1 MENQKFR
8 SQNWF
13 GKKGKDGFIYRA
25 WMKNQGTP
33 PDMFDGR
40 PVIGICNTWS
50 ELTPCNGHF
59 KELAEAV
66 KIRKKEGKKIPHLA
80 AILVGN
86 DGGSMTYV
94 GAKVKACNQIGF
106 ESTLIQY
113 DESVSEEVPDAEVS
127 AETLKKAMSELN
139 SLIGL
144 DGVKDQIA
152 KLMNMHE
159 ANNVREKQS
168 LPRIPVGLHL
178 VFTGSPGTGKT
189 TVARIVAQMYQAIG
203 LLPGGQLVEV
213 DRSSLVAG
221 YVGQTA
227 LKVQE
232 AINKARGGVLFI
244 DEAYA
249 LSADRGAG
257 FGDEAISTLVKAME
271 DQRDSLAII
280 VAGYHEPMQEF
291 IASNQGLKS
300 RFQNTISFAD
310 YKTSELLD
318 IFKVIAGNYKIT
330 LTEDVLKAVEKYF
343 DEVKP
348 AGDMGNARYVRNLF
362 EKMYLNLSSRAAVD
376 GNIELHELVE
386 FAVEDIPAPDGVK
399 KPTIGF

>member
-1 MENQKFR
+1 VTVR
-8 SQNWF
+8 SSIEDSAV
-13 GKKGKDGFIYRA
+13 GIAKGHDHGE
-25 WMKNQGTP
+25 
-33 PDMFDGR
+33 
-40 PVIGICNTWS
+40 VS
-50 ELTPCNGHF
+50 ELHILRALLTKFGTEGAGVTNKDVDDKLVQLKSAPSSVIAIS
-59 KELAEAV
+59 AEAATV
-66 KIRKKEGKKIPHLA
+66 LSR
-80 AILVGN
+80 VGN
-86 DGGSMTYV
+86 EEPAGIISDLVTKHFGDVAT
-94 GAKVKACNQIGF
+94 AKLSTAQSPT
-106 ESTLIQY
+106 ESITQATPA
-113 DESVSEEVPDAEVS
+113 SEVT
-127 AETLKKAMSELN
+127 AETLQKAMSELN

-159 ANNVREKQS
+159 ANNIREKQN

-213 DRSSLVAG
+213 DRSTLVAG

-257 FGDEAISTLVKAME
+257 YGDEAISTLVKAME

-300 RFQNTISFAD
+300 RFQNTIPFAD

-318 IFKVIAGNYKIT
+318 IFKVIASGYKIT
-330 LTEDVLKAVEKYF
+330 LTDEVLKAVEKYF

-348 AGDMGNARYVRNLF
+348 SGDMGNARYVRNLF
-362 EKMYLNLSSRAAVD
+362 EKMYLNLSNRAASD

-386 FAVEDIPAPDGVK
+386 FGIDDIPAPDGVK

>member
-1 MENQKFR
+1 MSVR
-8 SQNWF
+8 SSIEDSAV
-13 GKKGKDGFIYRA
+13 GIAKGHDHGE
-25 WMKNQGTP
+25 
-33 PDMFDGR
+33 
-40 PVIGICNTWS
+40 VS
-50 ELTPCNGHF
+50 ELHVLRALLTKFGTENAGVTNKDVDEKLVQLKSPASSTIAIS
-59 KELAEAV
+59 AEAATALS
-66 KIRKKEGKKIPHLA
+66 R
-80 AILVGN
+80 VGN
-86 DGGSMTYV
+86 EEPAGIIADLVSKHFGVVATAKLSMAQSPT
-94 GAKVKACNQIGF
+94 
-106 ESTLIQY
+106 ESMAQATPA
-113 DESVSEEVPDAEVS
+113 SEVT
-127 AETLKKAMSELN
+127 AETLQKAMSELN

-159 ANNVREKQS
+159 ANNIREKQN

-213 DRSSLVAG
+213 DRSTLVAG

-257 FGDEAISTLVKAME
+257 YGDEAISTLVKAME

-300 RFQNTISFAD
+300 RFQNTIPFAD

-318 IFKVIAGNYKIT
+318 IFKVIASGYKIT
-330 LTEDVLKAVEKYF
+330 LTNEVLQAVEKYF

-348 AGDMGNARYVRNLF
+348 SGDMGNARYVRNLF
-362 EKMYLNLSSRAAVD
+362 EKMYLNLSNRAASD

-386 FAVEDIPAPDGVK
+386 FGIDDIPAPDGVK

>member
-1 MENQKFR
+1 MSVRSSIEDSAVGVAKSHDHGEVTELHILRALLSKFGTDGAGVT
-8 SQNWF
+8 N
-13 GKKGKDGFIYRA
+13 KDVDDKLA
-25 WMKNQGTP
+25 SLKSASSS
-33 PDMFDGR
+33 
-40 PVIGICNTWS
+40 VIAIS
-50 ELTPCNGHF
+50 
-59 KELAEAV
+59 AEAATV
-66 KIRKKEGKKIPHLA
+66 LA
-80 AILVGN
+80 RVGN
-86 DGGSMTYV
+86 EEPSRI
-94 GAKVKACNQIGF
+94 IGDLVSKHF
-106 ESTLIQY
+106 GIAATATLTSSSAPAESAVESTP
-113 DESVSEEVPDAEVS
+113 SGEVS

-144 DGVKDQIA
+144 DGVKVQIA

-159 ANNVREKQS
+159 ANNVREKQN

-244 DEAYA
+244 DEAYS

-280 VAGYHEPMQEF
+280 VAGYHEPMLEF

-300 RFQNTISFAD
+300 RFQNTIPFAD

-318 IFKVIAGNYKIT
+318 IFKVISNSYKLT
-330 LTEDVLKAVEKYF
+330 LTDDVLNAVEKYF

-348 AGDMGNARYVRNLF
+348 SGDMGNARYVRNLF
-362 EKMYLNLSSRAAVD
+362 EKMYLNLSTRAAAD

-386 FAVEDIPAPDGVK
+386 FGVEDIPAPDGVK

>member
-1 MENQKFR
+1 MSVRSSIEDSAVGIAKGHDHGEVAELHILRALLTKFGTDGAGVT
-8 SQNWF
+8 N
-13 GKKGKDGFIYRA
+13 KDVDDKLAQFKSA
-25 WMKNQGTP
+25 P
-33 PDMFDGR
+33 SA
-40 PVIGICNTWS
+40 VIAIS
-50 ELTPCNGHF
+50 
-59 KELAEAV
+59 AEAATL
-66 KIRKKEGKKIPHLA
+66 LA
-80 AILVGN
+80 RVGN
-86 DGGSMTYV
+86 EEP
-94 GAKVKACNQIGF
+94 ARIIGDLVSKHF
-106 ESTLIQY
+106 GVVATATLSSATAPSESISQET
-113 DESVSEEVPDAEVS
+113 PDAEVS
-127 AETLKKAMSELN
+127 AETLKKAMGELN

-159 ANNVREKQS
+159 ANNIREKQN

-318 IFKVIAGNYKIT
+318 ILKVIASGYKIT

-348 AGDMGNARYVRNLF
+348 AGDMGNARYVRKLF
-362 EKMYLNLSSRAAVD
+362 EKMYLNLSSLAAAD
-376 GNIELHELVE
+376 GNMELHELVE

>member
-1 MENQKFR
+1 MSVR
-8 SQNWF
+8 SSIEDSAV
-13 GKKGKDGFIYRA
+13 GIAKGHDHGE
-25 WMKNQGTP
+25 
-33 PDMFDGR
+33 
-40 PVIGICNTWS
+40 VS
-50 ELTPCNGHF
+50 ELHILRALLTKFGTENAGVTNKDVDEKLVQLKSPSSSTIAIS
-59 KELAEAV
+59 AEAATV
-66 KIRKKEGKKIPHLA
+66 LSR
-80 AILVGN
+80 VGN
-86 DGGSMTYV
+86 EEPAGIIADLVTKHFGDVAT
-94 GAKVKACNQIGF
+94 AKLSSAQAPI
-106 ESTLIQY
+106 ESITQTMPA
-113 DESVSEEVPDAEVS
+113 SEVT
-127 AETLKKAMSELN
+127 AETLQKAMSELN

-159 ANNVREKQS
+159 ANNIREKQN

-213 DRSSLVAG
+213 DRSTLVAG

-257 FGDEAISTLVKAME
+257 YGDEAISTLVKAME

-300 RFQNTISFAD
+300 RFQNTIPFAD

-318 IFKVIAGNYKIT
+318 IFKVISSAYKIT
-330 LTEDVLKAVEKYF
+330 LNDDVLKAIEKYF

-348 AGDMGNARYVRNLF
+348 SGDMGNARYVRNLF
-362 EKMYLNLSSRAAVD
+362 EKMYLNLSNRAASD

-386 FAVEDIPAPDGVK
+386 FGIEDIPAPDGVK

>member
-1 MENQKFR
+1 MSVRSSIEDTAVGVAKGHDHGEVTDLHILRALLTKFGTDGAGVT
-8 SQNWF
+8 N
-13 GKKGKDGFIYRA
+13 KDVDDKLAQFKSA
-25 WMKNQGTP
+25 P
-33 PDMFDGR
+33 SS
-40 PVIGICNTWS
+40 VIAMS
-50 ELTPCNGHF
+50 ED
-59 KELAEAV
+59 AV
-66 KIRKKEGKKIPHLA
+66 AVLSR
-80 AILVGN
+80 VGN
-86 DGGSMTYV
+86 EEPS
-94 GAKVKACNQIGF
+94 QIIGDLVSKHF
-106 ESTLIQY
+106 GIVATATSSSSAAPSETAAESIA
-113 DESVSEEVPDAEVS
+113 SGEVS

-159 ANNVREKQS
+159 ANNIREKQS

-232 AINKARGGVLFI
+232 AINQARGGVLFI
-244 DEAYA
+244 DEAYS

-271 DQRDSLAII
+271 DQRDNLAII

-300 RFQNTISFAD
+300 RFQNTIPFAD

-318 IFKVIAGNYKIT
+318 IFKVIANGYKIA
-330 LTEDVLKAVEKYF
+330 LTDDVLAAVEKYF

-348 AGDMGNARYVRNLF
+348 SGDMGNARYVRNLF
-362 EKMYLNLSSRAAVD
+362 EKMYLNLSSRAAAD
-376 GNIELHELVE
+376 GNMELHELVE

>member
-1 MENQKFR
+1 MSVRSSVEDSAVGIAKSHDHGEVTDLHVLRALLTKFGTENAGV
-8 SQNWF
+8 SN
-13 GKKGKDGFIYRA
+13 KDVDE
-25 WMKNQGTP
+25 KLEQLKSP
-33 PDMFDGR
+33 P
-40 PVIGICNTWS
+40 
-50 ELTPCNGHF
+50 
-59 KELAEAV
+59 A
-66 KIRKKEGKKIPHLA
+66 A
-80 AILVGN
+80 AIAISTDAATVLARVGN
-86 DGGSMTYV
+86 EEPGRIISDLVSKHFGHVAT
-94 GAKVKACNQIGF
+94 A
-106 ESTLIQY
+106 TLSATKTTPQSI
-113 DESVSEEVPDAEVS
+113 SEEKPAPQS
-127 AETLKKAMSELN
+127 NAETLKKAMDELN

-159 ANNVREKQS
+159 ANNVREKQG

-232 AINKARGGVLFI
+232 AINQARGGVLFI

-271 DQRDSLAII
+271 DQRDNLAII

-291 IASNQGLKS
+291 ISSNQGLKS
-300 RFQNTISFAD
+300 RFQNTIPFAD
-310 YKTSELLD
+310 YKTSELLE
-318 IFKVIAGNYKIT
+318 IFKVISGGYKIT
-330 LTEDVLKAVEKYF
+330 LTDEVLKAVEKYF

-348 AGDMGNARYVRNLF
+348 TGDMGNARYVRNLF
-362 EKMYLNLSSRAAVD
+362 EKMYLNLSTRAASD

-386 FAVEDIPAPDGVK
+386 FSVADIPAPDGVK

>member
-1 MENQKFR
+1 MSVR
-8 SQNWF
+8 SSIEDSAV
-13 GKKGKDGFIYRA
+13 GIAKGHDHGE
-25 WMKNQGTP
+25 
-33 PDMFDGR
+33 
-40 PVIGICNTWS
+40 VS
-50 ELTPCNGHF
+50 ELHILRALLTKFGTENAGVTNKDVDEKLVQLKSPSSSTIAIS
-59 KELAEAV
+59 AEAATV
-66 KIRKKEGKKIPHLA
+66 LSR
-80 AILVGN
+80 VGN
-86 DGGSMTYV
+86 EEPAGIIADLVTKHFGDVAT
-94 GAKVKACNQIGF
+94 AKLSSAQAPI
-106 ESTLIQY
+106 ESITQTMPA
-113 DESVSEEVPDAEVS
+113 SEVT
-127 AETLKKAMSELN
+127 AETLQKAMSELN

-159 ANNVREKQS
+159 ANNIREKQN

-213 DRSSLVAG
+213 DRSTLVAG

-257 FGDEAISTLVKAME
+257 YGDEAISTLVKAME

-300 RFQNTISFAD
+300 RFQNTIPFAD

-318 IFKVIAGNYKIT
+318 IFKVISSGYKIT
-330 LTEDVLKAVEKYF
+330 LTDDVLKAVEKYF

-348 AGDMGNARYVRNLF
+348 SGDMGNARYVRNLF
-362 EKMYLNLSSRAAVD
+362 EKMYLNLSNRAASD

-386 FAVEDIPAPDGVK
+386 FGIEDIPAPDGVK

>member
-1 MENQKFR
+1 MSVRSSIEDSAVGIAKGHDHGEVSELHILRALLTKFGTDGAGVT
-8 SQNWF
+8 N
-13 GKKGKDGFIYRA
+13 KDVDDKLAQLRIA
-25 WMKNQGTP
+25 SS
-33 PDMFDGR
+33 
-40 PVIGICNTWS
+40 PVIAIS
-50 ELTPCNGHF
+50 VEAASV
-59 KELAEAV
+59 LA
-66 KIRKKEGKKIPHLA
+66 R
-80 AILVGN
+80 VGN
-86 DGGSMTYV
+86 EEPERI
-94 GAKVKACNQIGF
+94 IGDLVSKHF
-106 ESTLIQY
+106 GVVATATLSLTKSPTET
-113 DESVSEEVPDAEVS
+113 DVEDRPDAEVS
-127 AETLKKAMSELN
+127 AETLQKAMSELN

-159 ANNVREKQS
+159 ANNIREKQS

-213 DRSSLVAG
+213 DRSTLVAG

-300 RFQNTISFAD
+300 RFQNTISCAD

-318 IFKVIAGNYKIT
+318 IFKVIAGGYKIT
-330 LTEDVLKAVEKYF
+330 LTDDVLKAIEKYF

-362 EKMYLNLSSRAAVD
+362 EKMYLNLSSRAAAD

>member
-1 MENQKFR
+1 MSVRSSVEDTAVGVAKGYDHGEVTELHILRALLSKFGTDGTGIT
-8 SQNWF
+8 N
-13 GKKGKDGFIYRA
+13 KDVDDKLA
-25 WMKNQGTP
+25 LLKSAAT
-33 PDMFDGR
+33 
-40 PVIGICNTWS
+40 PVIAIS
-50 ELTPCNGHF
+50 
-59 KELAEAV
+59 AEAATV
-66 KIRKKEGKKIPHLA
+66 LA
-80 AILVGN
+80 RVGN
-86 DGGSMTYV
+86 EEPARIIGDLVSKHFGIDATTV
-94 GAKVKACNQIGF
+94 NQ
-106 ESTLIQY
+106 STGVVTETAAEALPAG
-113 DESVSEEVPDAEVS
+113 EVN
-127 AETLKKAMSELN
+127 AETLQKAMRELN

-159 ANNVREKQS
+159 ANNVREKQN

-244 DEAYA
+244 DEAYS

-271 DQRDSLAII
+271 DQRDNLAII
-280 VAGYHEPMQEF
+280 VAGYQEPMQEF

-300 RFQNTISFAD
+300 RFQNTIPFAD

-318 IFKVIAGNYKIT
+318 IFKVISNNYKLT
-330 LTEDVLKAVEKYF
+330 LTNDVLKAVEKYF

-348 AGDMGNARYVRNLF
+348 TGDMGNARYVRNLF
-362 EKMYLNLSSRAAVD
+362 EKMYLNLSSRAADD

>member
-1 MENQKFR
+1 MSVR
-8 SQNWF
+8 SSIEDSAV
-13 GKKGKDGFIYRA
+13 GIAKGHDHGE
-25 WMKNQGTP
+25 
-33 PDMFDGR
+33 
-40 PVIGICNTWS
+40 VS
-50 ELTPCNGHF
+50 ELHVLRALLTKFGTENAGVTNKDVDEKLVQLKSPASSTIAIS
-59 KELAEAV
+59 AEAATA
-66 KIRKKEGKKIPHLA
+66 LA
-80 AILVGN
+80 RVGN
-86 DGGSMTYV
+86 EEPSKIIADLVSKHFGVVATV
-94 GAKVKACNQIGF
+94 TQ
-106 ESTLIQY
+106 TLTKTPA
-113 DESVSEEVPDAEVS
+113 DSETQVTPAAEVT
-127 AETLKKAMSELN
+127 AETLEKAMAELN

-159 ANNVREKQS
+159 ANNIREKQN

-213 DRSSLVAG
+213 DRSTLVAG

-257 FGDEAISTLVKAME
+257 YGDEAISTLVKAME

-300 RFQNTISFAD
+300 RFQNTIPFAD
-310 YKTSELLD
+310 YKTSELLE
-318 IFKVIAGNYKIT
+318 IFKVISSGYKIT
-330 LTEDVLKAVEKYF
+330 LTDEVLTAVEKYF

-348 AGDMGNARYVRNLF
+348 SGDMGNARYVRNLF
-362 EKMYLNLSSRAAVD
+362 EKMYLNLSNRAAAD
-376 GNIELHELVE
+376 GSIELHELVE
-386 FAVEDIPAPDGVK
+386 FGIEDIPAPDGVK

>member
-1 MENQKFR
+1 MSVR
-8 SQNWF
+8 SSIEDSAV
-13 GKKGKDGFIYRA
+13 GIAKGHDHGE
-25 WMKNQGTP
+25 
-33 PDMFDGR
+33 
-40 PVIGICNTWS
+40 VS
-50 ELTPCNGHF
+50 ELHILRALLTKFGTENAGVTNKDVDEKLVQLKSPSSSTIAIS
-59 KELAEAV
+59 AEAATV
-66 KIRKKEGKKIPHLA
+66 LSR
-80 AILVGN
+80 VGN
-86 DGGSMTYV
+86 EEPAGIIADLVTKHFGDVAT
-94 GAKVKACNQIGF
+94 AKLSSAQAPI
-106 ESTLIQY
+106 ESITQTMPA
-113 DESVSEEVPDAEVS
+113 SEVT
-127 AETLKKAMSELN
+127 AETLQKAMSELN

-144 DGVKDQIA
+144 DGVKDQVA

-159 ANNVREKQS
+159 ANNIREKQN

-213 DRSSLVAG
+213 DRSTLVAG

-257 FGDEAISTLVKAME
+257 YGDEAISTLVKAME

-300 RFQNTISFAD
+300 RFQNTIPFAD

-318 IFKVIAGNYKIT
+318 IFKVIASGYKIT
-330 LTEDVLKAVEKYF
+330 LTDDVLKAIEKYF

-348 AGDMGNARYVRNLF
+348 SGDMGNARYVRNLF
-362 EKMYLNLSSRAAVD
+362 EKMYLNLSNRAASD

-386 FAVEDIPAPDGVK
+386 FGIEDIPAPDGVK

>member
-1 MENQKFR
+1 MSVR
-8 SQNWF
+8 SSIEDSAV
-13 GKKGKDGFIYRA
+13 GIAKGHDHGE
-25 WMKNQGTP
+25 
-33 PDMFDGR
+33 
-40 PVIGICNTWS
+40 VS
-50 ELTPCNGHF
+50 ELHVLRALLTKFGTENAGVTN
-59 KELAEAV
+59 KDVDDKLAQLKSASSSTIAITAEAATALS
-66 KIRKKEGKKIPHLA
+66 R
-80 AILVGN
+80 VGN
-86 DGGSMTYV
+86 EEPSQIIADLVTKHFGVVATANLGLAKAPTE
-94 GAKVKACNQIGF
+94 GATEAKAD
-106 ESTLIQY
+106 T
-113 DESVSEEVPDAEVS
+113 EVN
-127 AETLKKAMSELN
+127 AETLEKAMGELN

-144 DGVKDQIA
+144 DGVKDQLA

-159 ANNVREKQS
+159 ANNIREKQS

-213 DRSSLVAG
+213 DRSTLVAG

-257 FGDEAISTLVKAME
+257 YGDEAISTLVKAME

-300 RFQNTISFAD
+300 RFQNTIPFAD

-318 IFKVIAGNYKIT
+318 IFKVIASGYKIT
-330 LTEDVLKAVEKYF
+330 LTDEVLKAVEKYF

-348 AGDMGNARYVRNLF
+348 SGDMGNARYVRNLF
-362 EKMYLNLSSRAAVD
+362 EKMYLNLSNRAASD

-386 FAVEDIPAPDGVK
+386 FGIEDIPAPDGVK

>member
-1 MENQKFR
+1 MSVR
-8 SQNWF
+8 SSIEDSAV
-13 GKKGKDGFIYRA
+13 GIAKGHDHGE
-25 WMKNQGTP
+25 
-33 PDMFDGR
+33 
-40 PVIGICNTWS
+40 VS
-50 ELTPCNGHF
+50 ELHVLRALLTKFGTDGAGVTNKDVDEKLVQIKSPSSSTIAIS
-59 KELAEAV
+59 AEAATV
-66 KIRKKEGKKIPHLA
+66 LSR
-80 AILVGN
+80 VGN
-86 DGGSMTYV
+86 EEPARIIADLVTKHFGDV
-94 GAKVKACNQIGF
+94 AAAKVSMAKAPT
-106 ESTLIQY
+106 ESSTQVA
-113 DESVSEEVPDAEVS
+113 STAEVS
-127 AETLKKAMSELN
+127 AETLEKAMGELN

-144 DGVKDQIA
+144 NGVKDQIA

-159 ANNVREKQS
+159 ANNIREKQN

-213 DRSSLVAG
+213 DRSTLVAG

-257 FGDEAISTLVKAME
+257 YGDEAISTLVKAME

-280 VAGYHEPMQEF
+280 VAGYEEPMQEF

-300 RFQNTISFAD
+300 RFQNTIPFAD

-318 IFKVIAGNYKIT
+318 IFKVIASGYKIT
-330 LTEDVLKAVEKYF
+330 LNDEVLKAIEKYF

-348 AGDMGNARYVRNLF
+348 SGEMGNARYVRNLF
-362 EKMYLNLSSRAAVD
+362 EKMYLNLSNRAASD

>member
-1 MENQKFR
+1 MSVR
-8 SQNWF
+8 SSIEDSAV
-13 GKKGKDGFIYRA
+13 GIAKGHDHGE
-25 WMKNQGTP
+25 
-33 PDMFDGR
+33 
-40 PVIGICNTWS
+40 VS
-50 ELTPCNGHF
+50 ELHVLRALLTKFGTENAGVTNKDVDEKLVQLKSPASSTIAIS
-59 KELAEAV
+59 AEAATV
-66 KIRKKEGKKIPHLA
+66 LSR
-80 AILVGN
+80 VGN
-86 DGGSMTYV
+86 EEPSKIIADLVSKHFGIVATASQTLTKTP
-94 GAKVKACNQIGF
+94 A
-106 ESTLIQY
+106 ESETQ
-113 DESVSEEVPDAEVS
+113 VTPAAEVT
-127 AETLKKAMSELN
+127 AETLQKAMSELN

-159 ANNVREKQS
+159 ANNIREKQN

-213 DRSSLVAG
+213 DRSTLVAG

-257 FGDEAISTLVKAME
+257 YGDEAISTLVKAME

-300 RFQNTISFAD
+300 RFQNTIPFAD

-318 IFKVIAGNYKIT
+318 IFKVIASGYKIT
-330 LTEDVLKAVEKYF
+330 LNDDVLKAVEKYF

-348 AGDMGNARYVRNLF
+348 SGDMGNARYVRNLF
-362 EKMYLNLSSRAAVD
+362 EKMYLNLSNRAASD

-386 FAVEDIPAPDGVK
+386 FGIEDIPAPDGVK

>member
-1 MENQKFR
+1 MSVR
-8 SQNWF
+8 SSIEDTAV
-13 GKKGKDGFIYRA
+13 GIAKGHDHGE
-25 WMKNQGTP
+25 
-33 PDMFDGR
+33 
-40 PVIGICNTWS
+40 VS
-50 ELTPCNGHF
+50 ELHILRALLTKFGTDGAGVTN
-59 KELAEAV
+59 KDVDDKLAQLKSASSSVIAISAEAATV
-66 KIRKKEGKKIPHLA
+66 LA
-80 AILVGN
+80 RVGN
-86 DGGSMTYV
+86 EEPARIIGDLVTKHFGEVAT
-94 GAKVKACNQIGF
+94 AKLSLTQAP
-106 ESTLIQY
+106 T
-113 DESVSEEVPDAEVS
+113 ESVSQETPTSEVS

-159 ANNVREKQS
+159 ANNIREKQS

-213 DRSSLVAG
+213 DRSTLVAG

-232 AINKARGGVLFI
+232 AINRARGGVLFI

-318 IFKVIAGNYKIT
+318 IFKVISGGYKIT
-330 LTEDVLKAVEKYF
+330 LTEDVLKAIEKYF

-348 AGDMGNARYVRNLF
+348 SGDMGNARYVRNLF
-362 EKMYLNLSSRAAVD
+362 EKMYLNLSSRAAAD

-386 FAVEDIPAPDGVK
+386 FGVEDIPAPDGVK

>member
-1 MENQKFR
+1 VSVR
-8 SQNWF
+8 SSIEESAV
-13 GKKGKDGFIYRA
+13 GIAKGHDHGE
-25 WMKNQGTP
+25 
-33 PDMFDGR
+33 
-40 PVIGICNTWS
+40 VS
-50 ELTPCNGHF
+50 ELHILRALLTKFGTDGAGVTNKDVDDKLAQLKSAPSAVIAIS
-59 KELAEAV
+59 AEAATV
-66 KIRKKEGKKIPHLA
+66 LA
-80 AILVGN
+80 RVGN
-86 DGGSMTYV
+86 EEPAGIIRDLVTEHF
-94 GAKVKACNQIGF
+94 GAVATATLSPANSPV
-106 ESTLIQY
+106 ESATE
-113 DESVSEEVPDAEVS
+113 DKPDAEVS
-127 AETLKKAMSELN
+127 AETLQKAMGELN

-144 DGVKDQIA
+144 DGVKVQIS

-159 ANNVREKQS
+159 ANNVREKQG

-300 RFQNTISFAD
+300 RFQNTIPFAD

-318 IFKVIAGNYKIT
+318 IFKVISSGYKIT
-330 LTEDVLKAVEKYF
+330 LTAEVLKAIEKYF

>member
-1 MENQKFR
+1 VSVRSSIEDSAVGIAKGHDHGEVAELHILRALLTKFGTDGAGVT
-8 SQNWF
+8 N
-13 GKKGKDGFIYRA
+13 KDVDDKLAQFKSA
-25 WMKNQGTP
+25 P
-33 PDMFDGR
+33 SA
-40 PVIGICNTWS
+40 VIAIS
-50 ELTPCNGHF
+50 
-59 KELAEAV
+59 AEAATL
-66 KIRKKEGKKIPHLA
+66 LA
-80 AILVGN
+80 RVGN
-86 DGGSMTYV
+86 EEPERI
-94 GAKVKACNQIGF
+94 IGDLVSKHF
-106 ESTLIQY
+106 GVVATATLSSATAPSESIAQET
-113 DESVSEEVPDAEVS
+113 PDAEVS
-127 AETLKKAMSELN
+127 AETLKKAMGELN

-159 ANNVREKQS
+159 ANNIREKQN

-318 IFKVIAGNYKIT
+318 ILKVIASGYKIT

-362 EKMYLNLSSRAAVD
+362 EKMYLNLSSRDAAD
-376 GNIELHELVE
+376 GNMELHELVE

>member
-1 MENQKFR
+1 MSVR
-8 SQNWF
+8 SSIEDSAV
-13 GKKGKDGFIYRA
+13 GIAKGHDHGE
-25 WMKNQGTP
+25 
-33 PDMFDGR
+33 
-40 PVIGICNTWS
+40 VS
-50 ELTPCNGHF
+50 ELHILRALLTKFGTDGAGVTNKDVDDKLAQF
-59 KELAEAV
+59 KSAPSAVIAISAEAATL
-66 KIRKKEGKKIPHLA
+66 LA
-80 AILVGN
+80 RVGN
-86 DGGSMTYV
+86 EEPERI
-94 GAKVKACNQIGF
+94 IGDLVSKHF
-106 ESTLIQY
+106 GVVATATLSSATAPSESIAQET
-113 DESVSEEVPDAEVS
+113 PDAEVS
-127 AETLKKAMSELN
+127 AETLKKAMGELN

-159 ANNVREKQS
+159 ANNIREKQN

-213 DRSSLVAG
+213 DRSTLVAG

-318 IFKVIAGNYKIT
+318 ILKVIASGYKIT

-362 EKMYLNLSSRAAVD
+362 EKMYLNLSSRAAAD
-376 GNIELHELVE
+376 GNMELHELVE

-399 KPTIGF
+399 KSTIGF

>member
-1 MENQKFR
+1 MSVRSSVEDTAVGVAKGYDHGEVTELHILRALLSKFGTDGTGIT
-8 SQNWF
+8 N
-13 GKKGKDGFIYRA
+13 KDVDDKLA
-25 WMKNQGTP
+25 LLKSAAS
-33 PDMFDGR
+33 
-40 PVIGICNTWS
+40 PVIAIS
-50 ELTPCNGHF
+50 
-59 KELAEAV
+59 AEAATV
-66 KIRKKEGKKIPHLA
+66 LA
-80 AILVGN
+80 RVGN
-86 DGGSMTYV
+86 EEPARIIGDLVSKHFGIDATTV
-94 GAKVKACNQIGF
+94 NQ
-106 ESTLIQY
+106 STGVVTETAAEALPAG
-113 DESVSEEVPDAEVS
+113 EVN
-127 AETLKKAMSELN
+127 AETLQKAMRELN

-159 ANNVREKQS
+159 ANNVREKQN

-244 DEAYA
+244 DEAYS

-271 DQRDSLAII
+271 DQRDNLAII

-300 RFQNTISFAD
+300 RFQNTIPFAD

-318 IFKVIAGNYKIT
+318 IFKVISNNYKLT
-330 LTEDVLKAVEKYF
+330 LTNDVLKAVEKYF

-348 AGDMGNARYVRNLF
+348 TGDMGNARYVRNLF
-362 EKMYLNLSSRAAVD
+362 EKMYLNLSSRAADD

>member
-1 MENQKFR
+1 MSVRSSIEDTAVGVAKGHDHGEVTELHILRALLTKFGTDGAGVT
-8 SQNWF
+8 N
-13 GKKGKDGFIYRA
+13 KDVDDKLA
-25 WMKNQGTP
+25 LLKSASSS
-33 PDMFDGR
+33 
-40 PVIGICNTWS
+40 VIGIS
-50 ELTPCNGHF
+50 
-59 KELAEAV
+59 AEAATV
-66 KIRKKEGKKIPHLA
+66 LA
-80 AILVGN
+80 RVGN
-86 DGGSMTYV
+86 EEP
-94 GAKVKACNQIGF
+94 ARIIGDLVTKHF
-106 ESTLIQY
+106 GIVATATLSPSNAAAESVTESTP
-113 DESVSEEVPDAEVS
+113 SGEVS

-159 ANNVREKQS
+159 ANNVREKQN

-244 DEAYA
+244 DEAYS
-249 LSADRGAG
+249 LSSDRGAG

-271 DQRDSLAII
+271 DQRDNLAII

-300 RFQNTISFAD
+300 RFQNTIPFAD

-318 IFKVIAGNYKIT
+318 IFKVISGNYKLT
-330 LTEDVLKAVEKYF
+330 LTNDVLSAVEKYF

-348 AGDMGNARYVRNLF
+348 SGDMGNARYVRNLF
-362 EKMYLNLSSRAAVD
+362 EKMYLNLSTRAAAD

>member
-1 MENQKFR
+1 MSVR
-8 SQNWF
+8 SNIE
-13 GKKGKDGFIYRA
+13 DSA
-25 WMKNQGTP
+25 
-33 PDMFDGR
+33 
-40 PVIGICNTWS
+40 IGIAKSHDHNEVL
-50 ELTPCNGHF
+50 ELHILRALLTKFGTDGAGVTN
-59 KELAEAV
+59 KDVDEKLSQV
-66 KIRKKEGKKIPHLA
+66 KSASSATIAISTDA
-80 AILVGN
+80 ATALSRVGN
-86 DGGSMTYV
+86 EEPSRIIADLV
-94 GAKVKACNQIGF
+94 AKHFGAVATATLSSSKAPG
-106 ESTLIQY
+106 ESIPEQA
-113 DESVSEEVPDAEVS
+113 AEPAQAS
-127 AETLKKAMSELN
+127 AETLQKAMGQLN

-159 ANNVREKQS
+159 ANNVREKQG

-232 AINKARGGVLFI
+232 AINQARGGVLFI

-291 IASNQGLKS
+291 ISSNQGLKS
-300 RFQNTISFAD
+300 RFQNTIPFAD
-310 YKTSELLD
+310 YKTSELLE
-318 IFKVIAGNYKIT
+318 IFKVISSGYKIS
-330 LTEDVLKAVEKYF
+330 LTDDVLKAVEKYF

-348 AGDMGNARYVRNLF
+348 SGDMGNARYVRNLF
-362 EKMYLNLSSRAAVD
+362 EKMYLNLSTRAAAD

-386 FAVEDIPAPDGVK
+386 FEVTDIPAPDGVK

>member
-1 MENQKFR
+1 MSVRSSIEDSAVGIAKGHDHGEVSELHILRALLTKFGTDGAGVT
-8 SQNWF
+8 N
-13 GKKGKDGFIYRA
+13 KDVDDKLA
-25 WMKNQGTP
+25 QLKSASS
-33 PDMFDGR
+33 
-40 PVIGICNTWS
+40 PVIAIS
-50 ELTPCNGHF
+50 
-59 KELAEAV
+59 AEAASV
-66 KIRKKEGKKIPHLA
+66 LA
-80 AILVGN
+80 RVGN
-86 DGGSMTYV
+86 EEPARIIGDLVTKHFGVVATATLSLT
-94 GAKVKACNQIGF
+94 KAPT
-106 ESTLIQY
+106 ETSTE
-113 DESVSEEVPDAEVS
+113 DRADTEVN
-127 AETLKKAMSELN
+127 AETLKKAMGELN

-144 DGVKDQIA
+144 DGVKDQLA

-159 ANNVREKQS
+159 ANNIREKQN

-203 LLPGGQLVEV
+203 LLPSGQLVEV
-213 DRSSLVAG
+213 DRSTLVAG

-300 RFQNTISFAD
+300 RFQNTIPFAD

-318 IFKVIAGNYKIT
+318 IFKVIAGGYKIT
-330 LTEDVLKAVEKYF
+330 LTDDVLKAIEKYF

-348 AGDMGNARYVRNLF
+348 SGDMGNARYVRNLF
-362 EKMYLNLSSRAAVD
+362 EKMYLNLSNRAASD

>member
-1 MENQKFR
+1 MSVR
-8 SQNWF
+8 SSIEDSAV
-13 GKKGKDGFIYRA
+13 GIAKGHDHGE
-25 WMKNQGTP
+25 
-33 PDMFDGR
+33 
-40 PVIGICNTWS
+40 VS
-50 ELTPCNGHF
+50 ELHILRALLTKFGTDGAGVTNKDVDDKLAQF
-59 KELAEAV
+59 KSAPSAVIAISAEAATL
-66 KIRKKEGKKIPHLA
+66 LA
-80 AILVGN
+80 RVGN
-86 DGGSMTYV
+86 EEPERI
-94 GAKVKACNQIGF
+94 IGDLVSKHF
-106 ESTLIQY
+106 GVVATATLSSATAPSESIAQET
-113 DESVSEEVPDAEVS
+113 PDAEVS
-127 AETLKKAMSELN
+127 AETLKKAMGELN

-159 ANNVREKQS
+159 ANNIREKQN

-213 DRSSLVAG
+213 DRSTLVAG

-318 IFKVIAGNYKIT
+318 IFKVIASGYKIT

-362 EKMYLNLSSRAAVD
+362 EKMYLNLSSRAAAD
-376 GNIELHELVE
+376 GNMELHELVE

>member
-1 MENQKFR
+1 MSVR
-8 SQNWF
+8 SSIEESAV
-13 GKKGKDGFIYRA
+13 GIAKGHDHGEI
-25 WMKNQGTP
+25 
-33 PDMFDGR
+33 
-40 PVIGICNTWS
+40 S
-50 ELTPCNGHF
+50 ELHILRALLTKFGTDGVGVTNKDVDDKLSQF
-59 KELAEAV
+59 KSAPSSVIAISAEAASV
-66 KIRKKEGKKIPHLA
+66 LSR
-80 AILVGN
+80 VGN
-86 DGGSMTYV
+86 EEPAGIIRDLVTKHFGTVATATLSS
-94 GAKVKACNQIGF
+94 AKAPT
-106 ESTLIQY
+106 ESI
-113 DESVSEEVPDAEVS
+113 SEEVPDSEVS
-127 AETLKKAMSELN
+127 AETLKKVMGELN

-159 ANNVREKQS
+159 ANNIREKQN

-318 IFKVIAGNYKIT
+318 IFKVIAGGYKIT

-362 EKMYLNLSSRAAVD
+362 EKMYLNLSSRAAAD
-376 GNIELHELVE
+376 GNMELHELVE

>member
-1 MENQKFR
+1 MSVR
-8 SQNWF
+8 SSIEDSAV
-13 GKKGKDGFIYRA
+13 GIAKGHDHGE
-25 WMKNQGTP
+25 
-33 PDMFDGR
+33 
-40 PVIGICNTWS
+40 VS
-50 ELTPCNGHF
+50 ELHILRALLTKFGTDGSGVTNKDVDSKLDQLKSPPSSVIAIS
-59 KELAEAV
+59 AEAATV
-66 KIRKKEGKKIPHLA
+66 LSR
-80 AILVGN
+80 VGN
-86 DGGSMTYV
+86 EEPAGIISDLVTKHFGVVATAKLSMAQSPT
-94 GAKVKACNQIGF
+94 
-106 ESTLIQY
+106 ESIAQVTPA
-113 DESVSEEVPDAEVS
+113 SEVT
-127 AETLKKAMSELN
+127 AETLQKAMSELN

-159 ANNVREKQS
+159 ANNIREKQN

-213 DRSSLVAG
+213 DRSTLVAG

-257 FGDEAISTLVKAME
+257 YGDEAISTLVKAME

-300 RFQNTISFAD
+300 RFQNTIPFAD

-318 IFKVIAGNYKIT
+318 IFKVIASGYKIT
-330 LTEDVLKAVEKYF
+330 LTNEVLQAVEKYF

-348 AGDMGNARYVRNLF
+348 SGDMGNARYVRNLF
-362 EKMYLNLSSRAAVD
+362 EKMYLNLSNRAASD

-386 FAVEDIPAPDGVK
+386 FGIEDIPAPDGVK

>member
-1 MENQKFR
+1 MSVR
-8 SQNWF
+8 SSIEESAV
-13 GKKGKDGFIYRA
+13 GIAKGHDHGEI
-25 WMKNQGTP
+25 
-33 PDMFDGR
+33 
-40 PVIGICNTWS
+40 S
-50 ELTPCNGHF
+50 ELHILRALLTKFGTDGVGVTNKDVDDKLAQF
-59 KELAEAV
+59 KSAPSAVIAISTEAATVLA
-66 KIRKKEGKKIPHLA
+66 R
-80 AILVGN
+80 VGN
-86 DGGSMTYV
+86 EEP
-94 GAKVKACNQIGF
+94 ARIIGDLVSKHF
-106 ESTLIQY
+106 GVVATATLSSAMAPSESISQ
-113 DESVSEEVPDAEVS
+113 ESPTAEVS
-127 AETLKKAMSELN
+127 AETLKKAMGELN

-159 ANNVREKQS
+159 ANNIREKQN

-318 IFKVIAGNYKIT
+318 IFKVIASGYKIT

-362 EKMYLNLSSRAAVD
+362 EKMYLNLSSRAAAD
-376 GNIELHELVE
+376 GNMELHELVE

>member
-1 MENQKFR
+1 MSVR
-8 SQNWF
+8 SSIEDSAV
-13 GKKGKDGFIYRA
+13 GIAKGHDHGE
-25 WMKNQGTP
+25 
-33 PDMFDGR
+33 
-40 PVIGICNTWS
+40 VS
-50 ELTPCNGHF
+50 ELHVLRALLTKFGADGSGVTNKDVDGKLDQLKSPPSSTIAIS
-59 KELAEAV
+59 AEAATV
-66 KIRKKEGKKIPHLA
+66 LSR
-80 AILVGN
+80 VGN
-86 DGGSMTYV
+86 EEPAGIIADLVTKHFGDVAT
-94 GAKVKACNQIGF
+94 AKLSLTQAPT
-106 ESTLIQY
+106 ESITQTMPA
-113 DESVSEEVPDAEVS
+113 SEVT
-127 AETLKKAMSELN
+127 AETLQKAMSELN

-159 ANNVREKQS
+159 ANNIREKQN

-213 DRSSLVAG
+213 DRSTLVAG

-257 FGDEAISTLVKAME
+257 YGDEAISTLVKAME

-300 RFQNTISFAD
+300 RFQNTIPFAD

-318 IFKVIAGNYKIT
+318 IFKVIASGYKIT
-330 LTEDVLKAVEKYF
+330 LTDDVLKAIEKYF

-348 AGDMGNARYVRNLF
+348 SGDMGNARYVRNLF
-362 EKMYLNLSSRAAVD
+362 EKMYLNLSNRAASD

-386 FAVEDIPAPDGVK
+386 FGIDDIPAPDGVK

>member
-1 MENQKFR
+1 MSVR
-8 SQNWF
+8 SSIEDSAV
-13 GKKGKDGFIYRA
+13 GIAKGHDHGE
-25 WMKNQGTP
+25 
-33 PDMFDGR
+33 
-40 PVIGICNTWS
+40 VS
-50 ELTPCNGHF
+50 ELHVLRALLTKFGTENAGVTNKDVDEKLVQLKSPASSTIAIS
-59 KELAEAV
+59 AEAATALS
-66 KIRKKEGKKIPHLA
+66 R
-80 AILVGN
+80 VGN
-86 DGGSMTYV
+86 EEPSQIIADLVSKHFGVVATAKLSMAQSPT
-94 GAKVKACNQIGF
+94 
-106 ESTLIQY
+106 ESMAQATPA
-113 DESVSEEVPDAEVS
+113 SEVT
-127 AETLKKAMSELN
+127 AETLQKAMSELN

-159 ANNVREKQS
+159 ANNIREKQN

-213 DRSSLVAG
+213 DRSTLVAG

-257 FGDEAISTLVKAME
+257 YGDEAISTLVKAME

-300 RFQNTISFAD
+300 RFQNTIPFAD

-318 IFKVIAGNYKIT
+318 IFKVIASGYKIT
-330 LTEDVLKAVEKYF
+330 LTNEVLQAVEKYF

-348 AGDMGNARYVRNLF
+348 SGDMGNARYVRNLF
-362 EKMYLNLSSRAAVD
+362 EKMYLNLSNRAASD

-386 FAVEDIPAPDGVK
+386 FGIEDIPAPDGVK

>member
-1 MENQKFR
+1 MSVR
-8 SQNWF
+8 SSIEDSAV
-13 GKKGKDGFIYRA
+13 GIAKGHDHGE
-25 WMKNQGTP
+25 
-33 PDMFDGR
+33 
-40 PVIGICNTWS
+40 VS
-50 ELTPCNGHF
+50 ELHVLRALLTKFGTENAGVTNKDVDEKLVQLKSPASSTIAISADAATALSRVGNEEPSKIIADLVSKHF
-59 KELAEAV
+59 GIVPAVSQTLA
-66 KIRKKEGKKIPHLA
+66 KIPA
-80 AILVGN
+80 
-86 DGGSMTYV
+86 D
-94 GAKVKACNQIGF
+94 
-106 ESTLIQY
+106 
-113 DESVSEEVPDAEVS
+113 SETQATPAAEVT
-127 AETLKKAMSELN
+127 AETLQKAMTELN

-159 ANNVREKQS
+159 ANNIREKQN

-213 DRSSLVAG
+213 DRSTLVAG

-257 FGDEAISTLVKAME
+257 YGDEAISTLVKAME

-300 RFQNTISFAD
+300 RFQNTIPFAD

-318 IFKVIAGNYKIT
+318 IFKVIASGYKIT
-330 LTEDVLKAVEKYF
+330 LNDEVLKAVEKYF

-348 AGDMGNARYVRNLF
+348 SGDMGNARYVRNLF
-362 EKMYLNLSSRAAVD
+362 EKMYLNLSNRAASD
-376 GNIELHELVE
+376 GSIELHELVE
-386 FAVEDIPAPDGVK
+386 FGIEDIPAPDGVK

>member
-1 MENQKFR
+1 MNIR
-8 SQNWF
+8 SSIEDSAV
-13 GKKGKDGFIYRA
+13 GIAKGHDHGE
-25 WMKNQGTP
+25 
-33 PDMFDGR
+33 
-40 PVIGICNTWS
+40 VS
-50 ELTPCNGHF
+50 ELHVLRALLTKFGTENAGVTNKDVDEKLVQLKSPASSTIAIS
-59 KELAEAV
+59 AEAATA
-66 KIRKKEGKKIPHLA
+66 LA
-80 AILVGN
+80 RVGN
-86 DGGSMTYV
+86 EEPSKIIADLVSKHFGVVATV
-94 GAKVKACNQIGF
+94 TQ
-106 ESTLIQY
+106 TLTKTPA
-113 DESVSEEVPDAEVS
+113 DSETQVTPAAEVT
-127 AETLKKAMSELN
+127 AETLEKAMAELN

-159 ANNVREKQS
+159 ANNIREKQN

-213 DRSSLVAG
+213 DRSTLVAG

-257 FGDEAISTLVKAME
+257 YGDEAISTLVKAME

-300 RFQNTISFAD
+300 RFQNTIPFAD
-310 YKTSELLD
+310 YKTSELLE
-318 IFKVIAGNYKIT
+318 IFKVISSGYKIT
-330 LTEDVLKAVEKYF
+330 LTDEVLTAVEKYF

-348 AGDMGNARYVRNLF
+348 SGDMGNARYVRNLF
-362 EKMYLNLSSRAAVD
+362 EKMYLNLSNRAAAD
-376 GNIELHELVE
+376 GSIELHELVE
-386 FAVEDIPAPDGVK
+386 FGIEDIPAPDGVK

>member
-1 MENQKFR
+1 MSVR
-8 SQNWF
+8 SSIEDSAV
-13 GKKGKDGFIYRA
+13 GIAKGHDHGE
-25 WMKNQGTP
+25 
-33 PDMFDGR
+33 
-40 PVIGICNTWS
+40 VS
-50 ELTPCNGHF
+50 ELHILRALLTKFGT
-59 KELAEAV
+59 
-66 KIRKKEGKKIPHLA
+66 EGVGVTNKDVDEKLVQLKSPSSSTIAISADA
-80 AILVGN
+80 ASVLSRVGN
-86 DGGSMTYV
+86 EEPARIIADLVTKHFGEVATAKLSM
-94 GAKVKACNQIGF
+94 AKTPTETSSQ
-106 ESTLIQY
+106 ES
-113 DESVSEEVPDAEVS
+113 PAAEVT
-127 AETLKKAMSELN
+127 AETLQKAMGELN

-159 ANNVREKQS
+159 ANNIREKQS

-213 DRSSLVAG
+213 DRSTLVAG

-257 FGDEAISTLVKAME
+257 YGDEAISTLVKAME

-280 VAGYHEPMQEF
+280 VAGYEEPMKEF
-291 IASNQGLKS
+291 IGSNQGLKS
-300 RFQNTISFAD
+300 RFQNTLPFAD

-318 IFKVIAGNYKIT
+318 IFKVIASGYKIT
-330 LTEDVLKAVEKYF
+330 LNDEVIKAIEKYF

-348 AGDMGNARYVRNLF
+348 SGEMGNARYVRNLF
-362 EKMYLNLSSRAAVD
+362 EKMYLNLSNRAASD

-386 FAVEDIPAPDGVK
+386 FGVEDIPAPDGVK

>member
-1 MENQKFR
+1 VSVR
-8 SQNWF
+8 SSIEDSAV
-13 GKKGKDGFIYRA
+13 GIAKGHDHGEI
-25 WMKNQGTP
+25 
-33 PDMFDGR
+33 
-40 PVIGICNTWS
+40 S
-50 ELTPCNGHF
+50 ELHILRALLTKFGTDGTGVSNKDVDEKLAQIKSAPSATIAIS
-59 KELAEAV
+59 AEAATV
-66 KIRKKEGKKIPHLA
+66 LSR
-80 AILVGN
+80 VGN
-86 DGGSMTYV
+86 EEPGRIIADLV
-94 GAKVKACNQIGF
+94 AKHFGAVATATLSSLKAPG
-106 ESTLIQY
+106 ESI
-113 DESVSEEVPDAEVS
+113 SEQVAVPAQS
-127 AETLKKAMSELN
+127 NAETLQKAMGELN

-159 ANNVREKQS
+159 ANNVREKQG

-291 IASNQGLKS
+291 ISSNQGLKS
-300 RFQNTISFAD
+300 RFQNTIPFAD
-310 YKTSELLD
+310 YKTSELLE
-318 IFKVIAGNYKIT
+318 IFRVISSGYKIN
-330 LTEDVLKAVEKYF
+330 LTDEVLRAVEKYF

-348 AGDMGNARYVRNLF
+348 TGEMGNARYVRNLF
-362 EKMYLNLSSRAAVD
+362 EKMYLNLSSRAAAD

-386 FAVEDIPAPDGVK
+386 FAVADIPAPDGTK

>member
-1 MENQKFR
+1 MSVR
-8 SQNWF
+8 SSIEDSAV
-13 GKKGKDGFIYRA
+13 GIAKGHDHGE
-25 WMKNQGTP
+25 
-33 PDMFDGR
+33 
-40 PVIGICNTWS
+40 VS
-50 ELTPCNGHF
+50 ELHILRALLTKFGTAGSGVTNKDVDNKLDQLKSAPSSVIAIS
-59 KELAEAV
+59 AEAATV
-66 KIRKKEGKKIPHLA
+66 LSR
-80 AILVGN
+80 VGN
-86 DGGSMTYV
+86 EEPAGIIADLVTKHFGVVATAKLSMAQSPT
-94 GAKVKACNQIGF
+94 
-106 ESTLIQY
+106 ESMAQATPA
-113 DESVSEEVPDAEVS
+113 SEVT
-127 AETLKKAMSELN
+127 AETLQKAMSELN

-159 ANNVREKQS
+159 ANNIREKQN

-213 DRSSLVAG
+213 DRSTLVAG

-257 FGDEAISTLVKAME
+257 YGDEAISTLVKAME

-300 RFQNTISFAD
+300 RFQNTIPFAD

-318 IFKVIAGNYKIT
+318 IFKVIASGYKIT
-330 LTEDVLKAVEKYF
+330 LTDQVLEAVEKYF

-348 AGDMGNARYVRNLF
+348 SGDMGNARYVRNLF
-362 EKMYLNLSSRAAVD
+362 EKMYLNLSNRAASD

-386 FAVEDIPAPDGVK
+386 FGIEDIPAPDGVK

>member
-1 MENQKFR
+1 MSVR
-8 SQNWF
+8 SSIEDTAV
-13 GKKGKDGFIYRA
+13 GIAKGHDHGE
-25 WMKNQGTP
+25 
-33 PDMFDGR
+33 
-40 PVIGICNTWS
+40 VS
-50 ELTPCNGHF
+50 ELHILRALLTKFGTDGAGVTNRDVDD
-59 KELAEAV
+59 KLAQLKSASSSVIAISAEAATV
-66 KIRKKEGKKIPHLA
+66 LA
-80 AILVGN
+80 RVGN
-86 DGGSMTYV
+86 EEPARIIGDLVTKHFGEVAT
-94 GAKVKACNQIGF
+94 AKLSLTQAP
-106 ESTLIQY
+106 T
-113 DESVSEEVPDAEVS
+113 ESVSQETPTSEMS

-159 ANNVREKQS
+159 ANNIREKQS

-213 DRSSLVAG
+213 DRSTLVAG

-232 AINKARGGVLFI
+232 AINRARGGVLFI

-318 IFKVIAGNYKIT
+318 IFKVISGGYKIT
-330 LTEDVLKAVEKYF
+330 LTDDVLKAIEKYF

-348 AGDMGNARYVRNLF
+348 SGDMGNARYVRNLF
-362 EKMYLNLSSRAAVD
+362 EKMYLNLSSRAAAD

-386 FAVEDIPAPDGVK
+386 FGVEDIPAPDGVK

>member
-1 MENQKFR
+1 LSVRSSIEESAVGVAKGHDHGEITELHVLRALLTKFGTDGAGVT
-8 SQNWF
+8 N
-13 GKKGKDGFIYRA
+13 KDVDDKLA
-25 WMKNQGTP
+25 QLKSAP
-33 PDMFDGR
+33 SA
-40 PVIGICNTWS
+40 VIAIS
-50 ELTPCNGHF
+50 
-59 KELAEAV
+59 AEAASV
-66 KIRKKEGKKIPHLA
+66 LA
-80 AILVGN
+80 RVGN
-86 DGGSMTYV
+86 EEPTRIIGDLVSKHFGVVATATLGT
-94 GAKVKACNQIGF
+94 AK
-106 ESTLIQY
+106 ESTEITHE
-113 DESVSEEVPDAEVS
+113 ESPSAEVS
-127 AETLKKAMSELN
+127 AETLKKAMGELN

-144 DGVKDQIA
+144 DGVKVQIS

-159 ANNVREKQS
+159 ANNVREKQG

-300 RFQNTISFAD
+300 RFQNTIPFAD

-318 IFKVIAGNYKIT
+318 IFKVISASYKIA

-348 AGDMGNARYVRNLF
+348 SGDMGNARYVRNLF
-362 EKMYLNLSSRAAVD
+362 EKMYLNLSTRAAAD

-386 FAVEDIPAPDGVK
+386 FAVEDIPAPDGMK